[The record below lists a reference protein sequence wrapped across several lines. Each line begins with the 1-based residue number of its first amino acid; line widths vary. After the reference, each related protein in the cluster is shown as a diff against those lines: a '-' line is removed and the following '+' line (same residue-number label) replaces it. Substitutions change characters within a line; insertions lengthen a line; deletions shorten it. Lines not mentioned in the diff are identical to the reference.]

1 MSANDKQQKKVRSD
15 KHDSPDEITLDDANE
30 MSFPASDPV
39 ASSNI
44 MRVTEAPEMPA
55 AAADHQ
61 NSNAVR
67 GAVDSGKTH
76 VASLRH
82 LTIAVLVTDGFEQ
95 AELLEPKQAL
105 EAAGAVVHIVSDQS
119 ESVQGFRHTEK
130 GVRVSVDQAL
140 STALPENYSAVLLPG
155 GVVNGDALRM
165 SPQARGFIQSINK
178 VNKPIA
184 SICHGGW
191 LLISAGIAKGRT
203 VTSWP
208 SLQDDFRNA
217 GSTWLDKDVVRDRN
231 FVSSRK
237 PDDIPA
243 FNQAFISLLH
253 EQQHAPSHLK

>member
-1 MSANDKQQKKVRSD
+1 MRHV
-15 KHDSPDEITLDDANE
+15 
-30 MSFPASDPV
+30 
-39 ASSNI
+39 NI
-44 MRVTEAPEMPA
+44 A
-55 AAADHQ
+55 
-61 NSNAVR
+61 
-67 GAVDSGKTH
+67 
-76 VASLRH
+76 
-82 LTIAVLVTDGFEQ
+82 ILVTDGFEQ

-119 ESVQGFRHTEK
+119 ESVQGFQHTEK
-130 GVRVSVDQAL
+130 GVRVTVDKAL
-140 STALPENYSAVLLPG
+140 SRVVPEDYSAVLLPG
-155 GVVNGDALRM
+155 GVINGDALRM

-178 VNKPIA
+178 ANKPIA

-243 FNQAFISLLH
+243 FSQAIINLLR
-253 EQQHAPSHLK
+253 EQQSVEL